1 MIIISLKSNNLKSII
16 IFLIIIYNLLNKLYI
31 IKKLINKPNLLT
43 VFALLKSPHINKAA
57 QQHFGFK
64 FYHKTIFIKFVS
76 IYNLILSIKLFKE
89 QLFHDISLILSYNI
103 IKKTDLITTINFTL
117 SMVFLYYSTNIKKQ
131 ILKIFD
137 ILNLICIIILSIKLI
152 AQ

>member
-16 IFLIIIYNLLNKLYI
+16 IFLIILYNLLNKLYI
-31 IKKLINKPNLLT
+31 IKKIINKPNLLT
-43 VFALLKSPHINKAA
+43 VFALLKSPHINKTA

-64 FYHKTIFIKFVS
+64 FYHKTIFIKFIS
-76 IYNLILSIKLFKE
+76 TYNLILWIKLFRE
-89 QLFHDISLILSYNI
+89 QLFHDISLMLSYNI
-103 IKKTDLITTINFTL
+103 IKKIDFITTINFTL
-117 SMVFLYYSTNIKKQ
+117 SMVFLYYSINIKKQ